1 MTGGG
6 RSDCIITPAQGW
18 CAVVAG
24 PAPQRLASPPFA
36 SVAGLAHA
44 RRCRAVQRGQQRCRV
59 RHCAEYT
66 ALHMNHA

>member
-18 CAVVAG
+18 CSVLAG

-36 SVAGLAHA
+36 SVAGLAH
-44 RRCRAVQRGQQRCRV
+44 RAAAGLFSAASSV
-59 RHCAEYT
+59 AESAT
-66 ALHMNHA
+66 APNIPPCI